1 MEDLTGAVRTLTR
14 LGRLLERCSND
25 VTLAQYRVL
34 RTVADGGERATQL
47 AQRLAVAKPTITAIV
62 ATLVDRGLLRRA
74 DVAGD
79 RRAVCL
85 QVTELGREALVRVES
100 AMAERLAGVVAGVDD
115 AAAAL
120 AALRDLE
127 QALDASLRSPA

>member
-1 MEDLTGAVRTLTR
+1 MDDLTGAVRTLTR
-14 LGRLLERCSND
+14 LGRLLERCSGE

-47 AQRLAVAKPTITAIV
+47 AHRLAVAKPTITAIV
-62 ATLVDRGLLRRA
+62 ATLVERGLLRRA

-85 QVTELGREALVRVES
+85 QVTGPGREALVRVES
-100 AMAERLAGVVAGVDD
+100 AMAERLAAVVAGVDD